1 MTSRERLTAAARGG
15 EVDRRPIIVGP
26 GTQLDDREAD
36 ALIVASAPHI
46 VASFVGGERA
56 VLAEVDNPFAR
67 FGAEL
72 NREFAIDP
80 VAASEKL
87 DQATEEARAKMRG
100 ALEAGADGIFYR
112 LFGARA
118 LHSTP
123 MQYGG
128 HYLERD
134 RELLEEIGDA
144 RLNVLFLVGND
155 DLYLDFIS
163 DLPAHVM
170 AWDREASGFS
180 GAQVRTMRNGAQAS
194 SDPESEILLHHPGI
208 RLADRLDRI

>member
-1 MTSRERLTAAARGG
+1 MTPRERLTAAARGG
-15 EVDRRPIIVGP
+15 EVDRKPMIVGP
-26 GTQLDDREAD
+26 GSQLDDQDAD
-36 ALIVASAPHI
+36 ALIVAANPEI
-46 VASFVGGERA
+46 IASLVDGDRA

-80 VAASEKL
+80 IAASEKL
-87 DQATEEARAKMRG
+87 DQATEETRAKMRA

-118 LHSTP
+118 RHSTP

-144 RLNVLFLVGND
+144 RLNVLFPVGDD

-163 DLPAHVM
+163 DLPAHVI
-170 AWDREASGFS
+170 AWDRDASGYS
-180 GAQVRTMRNGAQAS
+180 SAHVRAMRNGAQAS
-194 SDPESEILLHHPGI
+194 SDPDSEILLHHPGI

>member
-1 MTSRERLTAAARGG
+1 MNSRERLTAAARGG
-15 EVDRRPIIVGP
+15 EVDRKPIIVGP
-26 GTQLDDREAD
+26 GSQLDDREAD
-36 ALIVASAPHI
+36 ALIVEAAPHI
-46 VASFVGGERA
+46 VSGFLGREQA
-56 VLAEVDNPFAR
+56 VLAQIDNPFAK
-67 FGAEL
+67 FGPDL
-72 NREFAIDP
+72 SKEFALDP
-80 VAASEKL
+80 IAASEKL
-87 DQATEEARAKMRG
+87 DEATEETRQKIRA
-100 ALEAGADGIFYR
+100 ALDAGADGIVYR

-134 RELLEEIGDA
+134 RELLEEIQDA
-144 RLNVLFLVGND
+144 RLNVLFPVGND

-170 AWDREASGFS
+170 AWDRDASGFS
-180 GAQVRTMRNGAQAS
+180 SAQVRTMRNGAQAS

-208 RLADRLDRI
+208 RLADRLDRF

>member
-1 MTSRERLTAAARGG
+1 MTPRERLTAAARGG
-15 EVDRRPIIVGP
+15 DVDRKPMIVGP
-26 GTQLDDREAD
+26 GSLLDDQDAD
-36 ALIVASAPHI
+36 AIILPADPEVIAR
-46 VASFVGGERA
+46 FVDGDRV

-67 FGAEL
+67 FGASL
-72 NREFAIDP
+72 NQEFAADP

-87 DQATEEARAKMRG
+87 DAATEEARAKIR
-100 ALEAGADGIFYR
+100 ASLEAGADGIFYR

-144 RLNVLFLVGND
+144 RLNVLFPVGDD

-163 DLPAHVM
+163 DLPAHVI
-170 AWDREASGFS
+170 AWDRDASGFS
-180 GAQVRTMRNGAQAS
+180 SAQVRAMRNGAQAS
-194 SDPESEILLHHPGI
+194 SDPDSEILLHHPGI

>member
-1 MTSRERLTAAARGG
+1 MTPRERLTAAARGG
-15 EVDRRPIIVGP
+15 DVDRRPTIVGP
-26 GTQLDDREAD
+26 GSQLDDRDAD
-36 ALIVASAPHI
+36 AIIVSAAPHV
-46 VASFVGGERA
+46 VASFVGGDRA

-67 FGAEL
+67 FGSDL
-72 NREFAIDP
+72 NREFSVDP
-80 VAASEKL
+80 IAASEKL
-87 DQATEEARAKMRG
+87 DEATEEVRAKMRA

-118 LHSTP
+118 AHSTP

-144 RLNVLFLVGND
+144 RINVLFPVGDD

-163 DLPAHVM
+163 DLPAHIL
-170 AWDREASGFS
+170 AWDRDASGFS
-180 GAQVRTMRNGAQAS
+180 SAQVRTMRQGAQAS
-194 SDPESEILLHHPGI
+194 SDPESEILLYHPGI